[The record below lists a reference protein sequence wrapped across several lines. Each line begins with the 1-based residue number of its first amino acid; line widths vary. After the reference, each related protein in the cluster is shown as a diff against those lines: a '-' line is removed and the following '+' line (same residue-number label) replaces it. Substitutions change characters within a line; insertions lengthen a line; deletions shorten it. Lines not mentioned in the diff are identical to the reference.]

1 MISPEETAA
10 MKRSA
15 VLSIFLV
22 LLLAAFLP
30 LCEARRSRSHRGG
43 GERGEREAEGV
54 EWSSTDPPINV
65 THIFAGQIN
74 KRGKPVGFHARPGG
88 RNPPGARVL
97 RVLDG
102 PNRAGVYTADVEI
115 RDGGRWLGK
124 NSTLYP
130 DALSRQEVIAA
141 ILHAFRE
148 RGDGG
153 GEKFRG
159 PSGRGFTIE
168 GYFQNGRINTAY
180 PIFQRGG

>member
-1 MISPEETAA
+1 
-10 MKRSA
+10 MKHSFI
-15 VLSIFLV
+15 VSSLLL
-22 LLLAAFLP
+22 LLLAALLP
-30 LCEARRSRSHRGG
+30 SAEARRSRSHGRGG
-43 GERGEREAEGV
+43 EGERI
-54 EWSSTDPPINV
+54 EWSATDPPVNT
-65 THIFAGQIN
+65 THIFEGQIN

-88 RNPPGARVL
+88 RNPANARVV

-115 RDGGRWLGK
+115 RDGGHAGSQWLGK

-130 DALSRQEVIAA
+130 DAMSRDEVIEAV
-141 ILHAFRE
+141 LHAYRA
-148 RGDGG
+148 RTTGS

-180 PIFQRGG
+180 PIFQR